1 MNAGWDRRVL
11 TSKQKLKDII
21 LTKANVYTD
30 CCFFV
35 NRIKSFQKV
44 QQTPPPKKKLY
55 PIGERSKYTIVND
68 SKVEVFKQN
77 GNLEDLCQR

>member
-1 MNAGWDRRVL
+1 MPAGIEEL
-11 TSKQKLKDII
+11 YPIG
-21 LTKANVYTD
+21 
-30 CCFFV
+30 
-35 NRIKSFQKV
+35 
-44 QQTPPPKKKLY
+44 KLY